1 MYSIPRIVV
10 VMLVLSIGTTA
21 LFLGAW
27 YTGYVAG
34 RQVSTGR
41 SAPWVLLHQLGSQL
55 QWSSSNLTNPHGR
68 PNSLKP
74 HGRGAAAAVSGS
86 ASAAGEVPERYAVLI
101 DAGSSGS
108 RVHVYGYRPAIH
120 RSHNLASGYPV
131 VRLPGVVQRVTPGL
145 SEFAPDGEGVAESL
159 KPLIEFAQ
167 EKVPPPLHATTSIR
181 LMATAGLR
189 MLPEEQREAVLGAVR
204 RLLAASGF
212 RFRPKWARV
221 ISGNEEGLF
230 AWAGINYAAGRLQAL
245 AQEQA
250 TSPRQK
256 DPAVLAG
263 RAAAT
268 TLAVLELG
276 GASMQLTLMP
286 WEPLPRGLGTILALP
301 GVDRPLYTHSFL
313 GYGLQVAWFRE
324 AMLVQQG
331 GENSTDPCLYPGYTS
346 YQSGVVGSGD
356 FDECVVLAEQ
366 LLKVNNAAT
375 TNATT
380 TTNATGTANS
390 NSSTTSGCSF
400 VRCSIGDEYLPLLAP
415 EDRLGG
421 YGSAAL
427 LDPVG
432 SGSKGPGS
440 GFHSGSGGYLIMA
453 TESFYYTMDR
463 LGLPPNAS
471 LESLR
476 TAGKRFCSRPW
487 SDVER
492 ELVLGRGVSEEYILK
507 VCFGSAYI
515 YTLLKQG
522 FRMGSREA
530 TYLRFSNQVER
541 PDGSLVEVN
550 WVLGAL
556 LVELTAKQ
564 PWEATTL
571 KGVSEQP
578 SAALGSE
585 AKASTSTS
593 TPTPTPTSAA
603 GAVRVGAR
611 GRFLKP
617 ANTQRKS
624 QMSSPPS
631 ALDVHA
637 VDTDIAT
644 GVATAAVTAWG
655 EGPKRYRGD
664 KKQERRQKSR
674 SGRAAADGTSAASN
688 AGGGGGGGGG
698 KLDEGAVEKTG
709 QGARSA
715 MSSRQVAAAAAV
727 ESLGRHARY
736 STVRPNNTAAAVS
749 HETGSNVINDDQSH
763 VLASGGSGGGGG
775 GGAGTAVLRGRGVD
789 VNPWHKGKQHRQHR
803 QHRQQQLL
811 PSKHVLSEASTATD
825 TSATTPTTTPN
836 TAATAAAAAAVS
848 SIQET
853 QQPAAITT
861 Q

>member
-1 MYSIPRIVV
+1 MYSTPRIVF
-10 VMLVLSIGTTA
+10 VMIVLSIGTTA
-21 LFLGAW
+21 LLLGAW
-27 YTGYVAG
+27 YTGYVVG
-34 RQVSTGR
+34 RQVGSGR
-41 SAPWVLLHQLGSQL
+41 SASWALLQQFGSQL
-55 QWSSSNLTNPHGR
+55 QWSVSAPPNPHAKT
-68 PNSLKP
+68 NSVKP
-74 HGRGAAAAVSGS
+74 HGRGSAPAVLRSVS
-86 ASAAGEVPERYAVLI
+86 PAVDVPERYAVLI

-120 RSHNLASGYPV
+120 RTHSWASGYPV
-131 VRLPGVVQRVTPGL
+131 VRLPGVIQRVTPGL
-145 SEFAPDGEGVAESL
+145 SEFAPDGDGVEESL
-159 KPLIEFAQ
+159 KPLIKFAK
-167 EKVPPPLHATTSIR
+167 EKVPPPLHATTPIR

-221 ISGNEEGLF
+221 ISGDEEGLF

-250 TSPRQK
+250 TSPRHK

-286 WEPLPRGLGTILALP
+286 WEPLPRGLGTKLALP

-324 AMLVQQG
+324 AMVVQQG
-331 GENSTDPCLYPGYTS
+331 GENATDPCLYPGYTS

-356 FDECVVLAEQ
+356 FDGCVTLAEQ
-366 LLKVNNAAT
+366 LLKVNNAAAT
-375 TNATT
+375 STT
-380 TTNATGTANS
+380 TAAGS
-390 NSSTTSGCSF
+390 GNSSSSSTSGCSY

-432 SGSKGPGS
+432 SGSNASKGPRS
-440 GFHSGSGGYLIMA
+440 GFGSGSGGYMIMA

-471 LESLR
+471 LESIR

-515 YTLLKQG
+515 YTLLRQG

-530 TYLRFSNQVER
+530 AYLRFSNRVER
-541 PDGSLVEVN
+541 PDGSMVEVN

-564 PWEATTL
+564 SWEAASL

-578 SAALGSE
+578 SAVLASAAE
-585 AKASTSTS
+585 ASKS
-593 TPTPTPTSAA
+593 TSAA

-617 ANTQRKS
+617 ANTQR
-624 QMSSPPS
+624 QTLPAPPLELS
-631 ALDVHA
+631 VPA
-637 VDTDIAT
+637 VDTATAVAT
-644 GVATAAVTAWG
+644 GVATAAATTWRDVL
-655 EGPKRYRGD
+655 KRHRGD
-664 KKQERRQKSR
+664 KTQKRQQKSR
-674 SGRAAADGTSAASN
+674 GGRAAAAAN
-688 AGGGGGGGGG
+688 AAAGGGG
-698 KLDEGAVEKTG
+698 KLDAGATGRSGHGVTVGRKG
-709 QGARSA
+709 QGGRAA
-715 MSSRQVAAAAAV
+715 MYSRQVAAAAAA
-727 ESLGRHARY
+727 ES
-736 STVRPNNTAAAVS
+736 V
-749 HETGSNVINDDQSH
+749 DDMPDR
-763 VLASGGSGGGGG
+763 A
-775 GGAGTAVLRGRGVD
+775 
-789 VNPWHKGKQHRQHR
+789 K
-803 QHRQQQLL
+803 
-811 PSKHVLSEASTATD
+811 
-825 TSATTPTTTPN
+825 
-836 TAATAAAAAAVS
+836 
-848 SIQET
+848 
-853 QQPAAITT
+853 
-861 Q
+861 

>member
-1 MYSIPRIVV
+1 GKGALAVMYSKPRIVLLMIV
-10 VMLVLSIGTTA
+10 FSIGTTA
-21 LFLGAW
+21 LLLGAW

-34 RQVSTGR
+34 RQSNSQVSDSR
-41 SAPWVLLHQLGSQL
+41 SASWALLQQLGSQL
-55 QWSSSNLTNPHGR
+55 QWSSPASETRYGKP
-68 PNSLKP
+68 SLKP
-74 HGRGAAAAVSGS
+74 HGRGPTATVSESESGSVSASVSVSGVED
-86 ASAAGEVPERYAVLI
+86 APERYAVLI

-108 RVHVYGYRPAIH
+108 RIHVYGYRPPTH
-120 RSHNLASGYPV
+120 RSHSWVPGYPV
-131 VRLPGVVQRVTPGL
+131 VRLPGLVRRVTPGL
-145 SEFAPDGEGVAESL
+145 SEFVPDGEGVEESL

-167 EKVPPPLHATTSIR
+167 AQVPPPLHATTPIR

-221 ISGNEEGLF
+221 ISGDEEGLF

-286 WEPLPRGLGTILALP
+286 WEPLPAGLGTRLALP

-331 GENSTDPCLYPGYTS
+331 GENATDPCLHPGYMS

-356 FDECVVLAEQ
+356 FDACVALAEQ

-375 TNATT
+375 TTT
-380 TTNATGTANS
+380 ATGAEAGNR
-390 NSSTTSGCSF
+390 SSSASSGCSY

-421 YGSAAL
+421 YGSVAL
-427 LDPVG
+427 LDPAG
-432 SGSKGPGS
+432 SGSNGSGSPGS
-440 GFHSGSGGYLIMA
+440 GSGSGGYLIMA

-463 LGLPPNAS
+463 LGLPANAS

-487 SDVER
+487 SDVEQ

-515 YTLLKQG
+515 YTLISQG

-530 TYLRFSNQVER
+530 AYLRFSNQVER
-541 PDGSLVEVN
+541 PDGSMVEVN

-556 LVELTAKQ
+556 LAELTAKQ
-564 PWEATTL
+564 SSEATPL
-571 KGVSEQP
+571 RRASEQL
-578 SAALGSE
+578 SAAAL
-585 AKASTSTS
+585 A
-593 TPTPTPTSAA
+593 SAA
-603 GAVRVGAR
+603 E
-611 GRFLKP
+611 
-617 ANTQRKS
+617 
-624 QMSSPPS
+624 
-631 ALDVHA
+631 
-637 VDTDIAT
+637 
-644 GVATAAVTAWG
+644 AA
-655 EGPKRYRGD
+655 
-664 KKQERRQKSR
+664 
-674 SGRAAADGTSAASN
+674 
-688 AGGGGGGGGG
+688 
-698 KLDEGAVEKTG
+698 
-709 QGARSA
+709 
-715 MSSRQVAAAAAV
+715 
-727 ESLGRHARY
+727 
-736 STVRPNNTAAAVS
+736 
-749 HETGSNVINDDQSH
+749 
-763 VLASGGSGGGGG
+763 
-775 GGAGTAVLRGRGVD
+775 
-789 VNPWHKGKQHRQHR
+789 
-803 QHRQQQLL
+803 
-811 PSKHVLSEASTATD
+811 
-825 TSATTPTTTPN
+825 TSATATTWPDG
-836 TAATAAAAAAVS
+836 S
-848 SIQET
+848 KLQREEKKQK
-853 QQPAAITT
+853 QQKFRSVR
-861 Q
+861 